1 MIATATGNHVLAA
14 TSYTKSVLRVAAED
28 AARGNEEVF
37 YFPFYEI
44 VTGPQAPKT
53 YFAPD
58 RRTVAPEA
66 VKLVMS
72 LFFAR
77 CETRGQA
84 AAAAERRAAPSSRE
98 ALAQLS
104 TAISEVECEEAG
116 QDA

>member
-28 AARGNEEVF
+28 AARVNEEVF

-53 YFAPD
+53 YFAAD
-58 RRTVAPEA
+58 RRTVSPEA

-72 LFFAR
+72 LFSRGAR
-77 CETRGQA
+77 RGGPGSRRRRPPQRALDASADA
-84 AAAAERRAAPSSRE
+84 ALDCDLRGRMRGSGE
-98 ALAQLS
+98 
-104 TAISEVECEEAG
+104 
-116 QDA
+116 DA